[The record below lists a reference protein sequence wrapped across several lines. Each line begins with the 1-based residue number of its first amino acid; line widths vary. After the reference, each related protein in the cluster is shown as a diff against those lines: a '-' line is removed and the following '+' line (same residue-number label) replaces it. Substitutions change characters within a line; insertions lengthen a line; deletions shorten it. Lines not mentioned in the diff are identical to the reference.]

1 MWLAEKCP
9 RPLLMSRGAAL
20 LAVLMVSRSLAD
32 FTVLSLSGPAS
43 PVSAPHCLAQLH
55 QFQQYFQCTW
65 YCTGVEEYT
74 WEVKPPTNPHKT
86 EKCGCKRRNVLG
98 HIVLFCV
105 GAKAAHRVHRHR
117 HRHWHWAVAE
127 ARARGWCC
135 QGCSTGTPLVLGLE
149 HKGHSIINM
158 SIVTC

>member
-1 MWLAEKCP
+1 MCTVQHWIHPTHRATNASRMWLAEKCP

-74 WEVKPPTNPHKT
+74 WEVKPPHKPPQNRKMWVQ
-86 EKCGCKRRNVLG
+86 EAKCLGAHCSVLCWG
-98 HIVLFCV
+98 KG
-105 GAKAAHRVHRHR
+105 GAPCPPAPAP
-117 HRHWHWAVAE
+117 ALA
-127 ARARGWCC
+127 
-135 QGCSTGTPLVLGLE
+135 LG
-149 HKGHSIINM
+149 GG
-158 SIVTC
+158 